1 MPLFNERLAQF
12 IRKHKLI
19 RRTAFF
25 GGAAIGVYFIGVAA
39 GWWSNVLA
47 GG

>member
-1 MPLFNERLAQF
+1 MRLFNGPLGQF
-12 IRKHKLI
+12 IKKHRLI

-25 GGAAIGVYFIGVAA
+25 GGLAVGVYFIGVAA
-39 GWWSNVLA
+39 GWWPNVLA

>member
-1 MPLFNERLAQF
+1 MPLFNGRLAQF

-25 GGAAIGVYFIGVAA
+25 GGLAVGVYFIGVAA
-39 GWWSNVLA
+39 GWWPNVLA